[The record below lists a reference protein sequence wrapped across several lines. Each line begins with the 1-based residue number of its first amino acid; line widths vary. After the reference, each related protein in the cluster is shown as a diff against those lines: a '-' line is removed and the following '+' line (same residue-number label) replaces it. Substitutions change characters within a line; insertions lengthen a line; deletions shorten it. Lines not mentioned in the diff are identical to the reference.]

1 MKRYIVLFGVALLF
15 LQLVYAQDE
24 PQRCT
29 LNVKGMTCG
38 GCANRVKNAVSKLGG
53 VQSVDV
59 SLEKGLAEV
68 SYIPAKL
75 SPTDLVDAI
84 NKTGFSASLAEE
96 PHSSDETINSSEV
109 TFYQVPLVCGA
120 APQIGCGGRSKP
132 ILLSLE
138 DNPHIREAWL
148 NREGTAIAVVWEN
161 NADASKRDDITSSIF
176 KTYELRAEK
185 INGKDHDALFKNF
198 LKGNGWYRGSEV
210 NRLSE
215 EEAETIADRLARSI
229 ATKVSLPDNKMKI
242 LKSDIAQVFKN
253 RLIEDKELA
262 GIWKNTEKRDRYK
275 QNVEKALLEVGKKHL
290 DENGLRAMKEGFSTM
305 YTPQS
310 EEKKS
315 KSCCEKH

>member
-1 MKRYIVLFGVALLF
+1 MFNHNQFA
-15 LQLVYAQDE
+15 YAQDE

-38 GCANRVKNAVSKLGG
+38 SCVSRVKNAVSKLEGI
-53 VQSVDV
+53 QSVDV
-59 SLEKGLAEV
+59 DLATGRAEV
-68 SYIPAKL
+68 VYASTKL
-75 SPTDLVDAI
+75 SPNDVVAAI

-96 PHSSDETINSSEV
+96 PQSSDKTINSSEV

-138 DNPHIREAWL
+138 DNTQIQEAWL
-148 NREGTAIAVVWEN
+148 NREGTTIAVVWEN
-161 NADASKRDDITSSIF
+161 NPDAAKRDEIASSTF

-198 LKGNGWYRGSEV
+198 REGSGWYRGSEV

-215 EEAETIADRLARSI
+215 EEAATIADRLTRSI
-229 ATKVSLPDNKMKI
+229 ASKVSLPDKKMKI

-253 RLIEDKELA
+253 RFIEDKELA
-262 GIWKNTEKRDRYK
+262 GIWKNTEKRGQYK
-275 QNVEKALLEVGKKHL
+275 QNLEEALLEVGKKHL
-290 DENGLRAMKEGFSTM
+290 DENGLRAMRDGFCTM

-310 EEKKS
+310 EEFTK
-315 KSCCEKH
+315 